1 MLKVHSTKAFRQD
14 FKRMF
19 KAGKDMQKLLDLMQL
34 LEQERP
40 LEKSY
45 QNHPLQGIW
54 KNYQECHIA
63 PNWLLVYRIDGDI
76 LTFARTGSHSDI
88 FQKY

>member
-45 QNHPLQGIW
+45 QNHSLQGIW

>member
-14 FKRMF
+14 FKRMV
-19 KAGKDMQKLLDLMQL
+19 KAGRDPQKLLDLMEL
-34 LEQERP
+34 LEQEQA
-40 LEKSY
+40 LDKSY

-54 KNYQECHIA
+54 KKYQEYHIA
-63 PNWLLVYRIDGDI
+63 PNWLLVYKIEGDV